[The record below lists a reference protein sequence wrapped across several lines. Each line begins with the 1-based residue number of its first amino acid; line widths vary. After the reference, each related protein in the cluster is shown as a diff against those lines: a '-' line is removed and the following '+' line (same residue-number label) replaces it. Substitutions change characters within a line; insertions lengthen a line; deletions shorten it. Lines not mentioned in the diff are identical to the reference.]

1 MRKNLLQFEKVR
13 YNLNESEIILLEDLL
28 INKYFQDVKPMIKSE
43 FIKSSRTYDLSKPEK
58 SMEFSNNYQL
68 DNETNVTQLTNCLLT
83 DKEDMEFDMKIGQQ
97 WRKLG
102 LGRWN
107 KSDVNDFTYHRVRRE
122 NNCIWTIMTL
132 IIKDH
137 TETEL
142 TKQELLNVLVTKYEQ
157 LVKQGYGDLKKKFLL

>member
-1 MRKNLLQFEKVR
+1 
-13 YNLNESEIILLEDLL
+13 
-28 INKYFQDVKPMIKSE
+28 
-43 FIKSSRTYDLSKPEK
+43 
-58 SMEFSNNYQL
+58 
-68 DNETNVTQLTNCLLT
+68 
-83 DKEDMEFDMKIGQQ
+83 MEFDMKIGQQ

-157 LVKQGYGDLKKKFLL
+157 LVKQGYGDLIKKVFIVENKKHIVEKWKKEQN